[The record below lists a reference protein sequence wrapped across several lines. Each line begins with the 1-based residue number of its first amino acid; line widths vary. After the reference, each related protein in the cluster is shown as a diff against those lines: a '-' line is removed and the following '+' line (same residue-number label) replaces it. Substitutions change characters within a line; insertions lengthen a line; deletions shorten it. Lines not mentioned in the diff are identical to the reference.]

1 MGNYRKYLW
10 FIVVVVLALAMTSC
24 GGGATQ
30 PAQPGGETPAA
41 GASGGGAAGSQVV
54 ITPDMAGKTIEM
66 TVGQQLLAKLG
77 TEGNCKVDVTPTF
90 LLNAVQGATLNPGE
104 QGLWEAK
111 MNGAAT
117 FQATCDNSKQYNVNI
132 KINPAQ

>member
-1 MGNYRKYLW
+1 MGNKRRYLW
-10 FIVVVVLALAMTSC
+10 FVVIVVLVLALASC

-30 PAQPGGETPAA
+30 PAKTGETPAA
-41 GASGGGAAGSQVV
+41 GTSGGGATGTQVV
-54 ITPDMAGKTIEM
+54 VTPDMAGKTIEM

-90 LLNAVQGATLNPGE
+90 LLNPVEGATLNEGE

-111 MNGAAT
+111 MNGSAT
-117 FQATCDNSKQYNVNI
+117 LQATCDNSKQYNVSI